1 MDEIF
6 KTNQEFFKIKNFS
19 EAIDLNRKSIENLQF
34 IVESTVQEI
43 RQSVESNKTGFM
55 ADLHLLQDK
64 IYNLENKCETLP
76 PLVQKCVNQC
86 QTISEQSER
95 LVTQTNEVIKNNF
108 ILEDVK
114 FSKQDQEAYNIK
126 I

>member
-6 KTNQEFFKIKNFS
+6 KTNQEVFKIKNFS

-114 FSKQDQEAYNIK
+114 FSKQD
-126 I
+126 